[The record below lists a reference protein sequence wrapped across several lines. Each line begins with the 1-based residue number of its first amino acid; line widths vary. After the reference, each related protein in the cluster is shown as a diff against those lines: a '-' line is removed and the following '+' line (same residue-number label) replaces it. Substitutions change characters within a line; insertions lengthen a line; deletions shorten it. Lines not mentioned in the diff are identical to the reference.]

1 MTIFSQSRRLSI
13 LLPPSLL
20 SSLSFRSWKKP
31 VRSLTTV
38 LIGSMSLLQL
48 VLQSVLLLLAS
59 LEFISSLGTT
69 LIHAENFQT
78 VGKFLIV
85 LTFYFSFILNIVYL
99 FFLNNFLFLHWFNS
113 KFKIQFLSQ
122 PWLFDLTKCTWI
134 NNC

>member
-1 MTIFSQSRRLSI
+1 MEALFSEYLCTAVFANDQLKKLTIYHVTIFSQSRRLSI

-59 LEFISSLGTT
+59 LEFISSRD
-69 LIHAENFQT
+69 NPDSRRKFPNC
-78 VGKFLIV
+78 GKIFDSSH
-85 LTFYFSFILNIVYL
+85 FL
-99 FFLNNFLFLHWFNS
+99 FFFHSKYCLFVFS
-113 KFKIQFLSQ
+113 K
-122 PWLFDLTKCTWI
+122 
-134 NNC
+134 